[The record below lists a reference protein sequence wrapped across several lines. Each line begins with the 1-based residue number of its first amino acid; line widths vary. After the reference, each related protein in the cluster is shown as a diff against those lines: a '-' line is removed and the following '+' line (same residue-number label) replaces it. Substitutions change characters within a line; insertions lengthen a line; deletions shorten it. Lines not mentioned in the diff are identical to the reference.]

1 MVRVPAETSIIRSL
15 RIKVAQ
21 DITIIISFRIKNEEL
36 KSAESKLKVLRSQP
50 TNEEAEHELTELE
63 VVVKC
68 LEERLAKLSS
78 QQNLVSKEEKE
89 IIERN
94 HEIAV
99 KEWRKRKR
107 MCCNVM
113 DAILENCPK
122 SKQSFIED
130 VGIETDEEAGAKV
143 PDI

>member
-1 MVRVPAETSIIRSL
+1 M
-15 RIKVAQ
+15 
-21 DITIIISFRIKNEEL
+21 
-36 KSAESKLKVLRSQP
+36 RSQP
-50 TNEEAEHELTELE
+50 TNEEAEHELAKLE
-63 VVVKC
+63 VMVKS
-68 LEERLAKLSS
+68 LEERLTKLSS
-78 QQNLVSKEEKE
+78 QQNLVSKEDKE

-113 DAILENCPK
+113 DAILENYPK

-130 VGIETDEEAGAKV
+130 VGIETDEEVGAKI

>member
-1 MVRVPAETSIIRSL
+1 M
-15 RIKVAQ
+15 
-21 DITIIISFRIKNEEL
+21 
-36 KSAESKLKVLRSQP
+36 
-50 TNEEAEHELTELE
+50 
-63 VVVKC
+63 VKC
-68 LEERLAKLSS
+68 LEERLVKLSS

-113 DAILENCPK
+113 DAILESYPK

-130 VGIETDEEAGAKV
+130 VGIETDEEVGAKV